1 MKMEYL
7 DGETPLD
14 PDEMEGLKYP
24 HIQTRGELNQLE
36 QHNIQEGY
44 KWLARQRKHKDLLT
58 EAFLLDLHNQMLGQV
73 WSWAGSFRRTE
84 KNIGVDPLVISME
97 LRKLLEDTKYWIEHE
112 TYSREELA
120 ARFHHRLVKIH
131 LFPNGNGRHARI
143 MTDVIL
149 EMILNVLPISW
160 GTRTLDVGG
169 EHRQHYISTLRAADN
184 NDYQPL
190 IDFVSTNR
198 VIEN

>member
-1 MKMEYL
+1 MKMEYLDGVL

-14 PDEMEGLKYP
+14 PDEMEGLKHP

-58 EAFLLDLHNQMLGQV
+58 ETFILDLHKQMLGQV
-73 WSWAGSFRRTE
+73 WSWAGSFRHTE
-84 KNIGVDPLVISME
+84 KNIGVDPLVIGVE
-97 LRKLLEDTKYWIEHE
+97 LRKLLDDARYWVEHE
-112 TYSREELA
+112 TYNREEFA

-131 LFPNGNGRHARI
+131 PFPNGNGRHARI

-149 EMILNVLPISW
+149 ETILDVLPIEW
-160 GTRTLDVGG
+160 GARTLDVEG
-169 EHRQHYISTLRAADN
+169 EHRQNYINALRAADGD
-184 NDYQPL
+184 DYRAL
-190 IDFVSTNR
+190 IDFVGAG
-198 VIEN
+198 